1 MSNFEKIVSVV
12 LLILSS
18 GVVFLF
24 TLQINTNDITKN
36 LLNTEKNKNTTAVDS
51 SSTAPALT
59 TTINKLNDQ
68 IEDLSATSSALLKRI
83 EELEEK
89 PVTSTV
95 VSNTTVAFQKQIIH
109 MGSANTTQRNWT
121 DSGVEIKLNSS
132 DYPRDVNAVF
142 EVGLSIIGGE
152 SWARIVNKTTG
163 SVMAITEVSHS
174 TNTTTWKSSPS
185 FKLHSGNNTYEL
197 QVRSTSGET
206 ANFSG
211 AKIIISK

>member
-95 VSNTTVAFQKQIIH
+95 VSNTTVAFQKQ
-109 MGSANTTQRNWT
+109 
-121 DSGVEIKLNSS
+121 
-132 DYPRDVNAVF
+132 
-142 EVGLSIIGGE
+142 
-152 SWARIVNKTTG
+152 
-163 SVMAITEVSHS
+163 
-174 TNTTTWKSSPS
+174 
-185 FKLHSGNNTYEL
+185 
-197 QVRSTSGET
+197 
-206 ANFSG
+206 
-211 AKIIISK
+211 